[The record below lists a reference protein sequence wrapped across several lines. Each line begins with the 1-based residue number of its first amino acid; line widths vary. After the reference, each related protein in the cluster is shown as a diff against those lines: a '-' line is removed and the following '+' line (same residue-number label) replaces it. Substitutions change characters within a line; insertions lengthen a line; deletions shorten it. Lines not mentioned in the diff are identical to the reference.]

1 MIFNVLF
8 GLGVVYLLIKGVC
21 KYSSSSKKYKEIK
34 IETDSYEYQKE
45 LKKIIEEHD
54 KKEFKDLKEMLD
66 WNYKAYDRLRKVK
79 YQSGNER

>member
-8 GLGVVYLLIKGVC
+8 GLGMIYLLIKGVY
-21 KYSSSSKKYKEIK
+21 KYSSSCKKYEEIT
-34 IETDSYEYQKE
+34 TDSYEYQKE

-66 WNYKAYDRLRKVK
+66 WNYQAYDRLRKIK
-79 YQSGNER
+79 YNKEN